1 MVRSVFS
8 TGGGAT
14 PAETGAFRCENFRS
28 SGQSSGGSRRRTTS
42 RTNFSTS
49 GSRARAAG
57 RRNGVAKVF
66 HPDAARL
73 EAIGFKSVAHVP
85 VLFDG
90 KQRYCRAY
98 NRYLRARALLE
109 WHPSGENA
117 ADYPSRGTLRNIAH
131 SLKNW
136 IEWLEASS
144 IAFVSADYDDV
155 LQYQRDQE
163 TGRWSSEGK
172 KLKPGTANARADEA
186 THFLKWAAEKGLRP
200 PFKLKQ
206 FQPRGGPMGGKPGR
220 TALSRAGRA
229 KEPHSDSVLAAFML
243 PKSEEVRLWLQA
255 VLRQRGKAKYL
266 ACRFIL
272 EAGPRRA
279 EVEALRASHW
289 PSKVTIA
296 EAYRRGD
303 VFVPLPLTEGT
314 KGSRPRTIKVPVDF
328 ASTVRKWIDGP
339 RGTYAL
345 AYFKAGNKRPEALF
359 LSDSPGHRGTPL
371 RAHTI
376 YKCFAEVGPRPQHWS
391 PHRGRHAFA
400 CFFVL
405 HALETEARA
414 EGKNLGTMTAD
425 WVSDRGSFWLKTLQR
440 QFGHLSEE
448 TTEIYLR
455 WLVTAAGLAA
465 MANGWHRFLSGDEQT
480 PS

>member
-1 MVRSVFS
+1 M
-8 TGGGAT
+8 
-14 PAETGAFRCENFRS
+14 
-28 SGQSSGGSRRRTTS
+28 
-42 RTNFSTS
+42 
-49 GSRARAAG
+49 RAAG

-90 KQRYCRAY
+90 KQHYSREY
-98 NRYLRARALLE
+98 NRYLRERALLE
-109 WHPSGENA
+109 WHPSGEDA
-117 ADYPSRGTLRNIAH
+117 ADYPSPGTLRNIAH
-131 SLKNW
+131 LLKNW
-136 IEWLEASS
+136 IEWSEASS
-144 IAFVSADYDDV
+144 IAFAAATYGDV
-155 LQYQRDQE
+155 LKYQRDQE
-163 TGRWSSEGK
+163 SGRWSSEGK
-172 KLKPGTANARADEA
+172 KLNPRTANARADEV
-186 THFLKWAAEKGLRP
+186 TNFLKWAAEKALRP
-200 PFKLKQ
+200 RFKVKH
-206 FQPRGGPMGGKPGR
+206 FQARVGQMGGRPAR
-220 TALSRAGRA
+220 TVLSRAGRA
-229 KEPHSDSVLAAFML
+229 KEPHSDSVLTAFRL
-243 PKSEEVRLWLQA
+243 PKAEEVRTWLQS
-255 VLRQRGKAKYL
+255 VLKKRGKVKYL

-289 PSKVTIA
+289 PTKAVIA

-303 VFVPLPLTEGT
+303 VFVPMKLTEGT
-314 KGSRPRTIKVPVDF
+314 KGSRPRTIMVPVDF
-328 ASTVRKWIDGP
+328 ASTVRQWIDGP

-345 AYFKAGNKRPEALF
+345 AHFKAGNKRPEALF

-376 YKCFAEVGPRPQHWS
+376 YKCFAEVDPRPQHWS

-414 EGKNLGTMTAD
+414 EGGRLGKMSVE
-425 WVSDRGSFWLKTLQR
+425 WVSDRSSFWLKTLQR
-440 QFGHLSEE
+440 QFGHVSEE

-455 WLVTAAGLAA
+455 WLVSSSGLAA
-465 MANGWHRFLSGDEQT
+465 MAGGWHNFLSGDGQT
-480 PS
+480 TP

>member
-1 MVRSVFS
+1 M
-8 TGGGAT
+8 
-14 PAETGAFRCENFRS
+14 
-28 SGQSSGGSRRRTTS
+28 
-42 RTNFSTS
+42 
-49 GSRARAAG
+49 
-57 RRNGVAKVF
+57 AKVF

-73 EAIGFKSVAHVP
+73 ATIGFKSVAHVP

-90 KQRYCRAY
+90 KQRYCREC

-109 WHPSGENA
+109 WHPSGEDA
-117 ADYPSRGTLRNIAH
+117 ADYPSGRTLTNIAD

-136 IEWLEASS
+136 IEWSEASLIS
-144 IAFVSADYDDV
+144 FTSAAYSDV
-155 LQYQRDQE
+155 LQYQKDQE
-163 TGRWSSEGK
+163 TGRWSSKGK

-186 THFLKWAAEKGLRP
+186 THFLTWAAENGLRP
-200 PFKLKQ
+200 SFKVQQL
-206 FQPRGGPMGGKPGR
+206 RTRVGPMGGRPVR
-220 TALSRAGRA
+220 TVLSRAGRA
-229 KEPHSDSVLAAFML
+229 KEPHSNSVLAAFML
-243 PKSEEVRLWLQA
+243 PKSEEVRNWLQA

-279 EVEALRASHW
+279 EVEALRASQW
-289 PSKVTIA
+289 PTKAVIA
-296 EAYRRGD
+296 EAYQGGD
-303 VFVPLPLTEGT
+303 VFVPMELTEGT

-328 ASTVRKWIDGP
+328 ALTVRQWIDGP

-345 AYFKAGNKRPEALF
+345 AHFKAHNKRPAALF
-359 LSDSPGHRGTPL
+359 LSDSAGHRGTPL

-414 EGKNLGTMTAD
+414 EGGRLGEMTVE
-425 WVSDRGSFWLKTLQR
+425 WVSDRSCFWLKMLQH
-440 QFGHLSEE
+440 QFGHVSEE

-455 WLVTAAGLAA
+455 WLVSAAGLAA
-465 MANGWHRFLSGDEQT
+465 MASGWHHFLSGDGQAT
-480 PS
+480 L